1 MDLEEL
7 ENHIVVCGWNRA
19 ANLLIEVL
27 QSSEEYIDREIVLVA
42 EFSEDEP
49 ETLFDQSRIAPAM
62 LHIVKGD
69 YTRMDVLQRAG
80 IPYASEA
87 IILADKCLPRS
98 DQDRDA
104 RSILAA
110 LLIEKMNPEI
120 FTCVEL
126 LNRNNAAHL
135 NMVGVEE
142 ILVADEYAGNILA
155 NAQRTR
161 GIIRMLDEL
170 FDPSVGNQFY
180 KLPLPTP
187 WIGKTVGDIYQQ
199 LKSEHG
205 ATLISLETRIGEGYD
220 ILVNPPNDRE
230 LKESDRIMMIAPTA
244 PNFSKIR

>member
-1 MDLEEL
+1 MEVDPIRVVLAGYGHLGRELAAGLEKDEGFA
-7 ENHIVVCGWNRA
+7 VVGVTRRSVDA
-19 ANLLIEVL
+19 PTV
-27 QSSEEYIDREIVLVA
+27 
-42 EFSEDEP
+42 
-49 ETLFDQSRIAPAM
+49 TLPSGRSVP
-62 LHIVKGD
+62 L
-69 YTRMDVLQRAG
+69 
-80 IPYASEA
+80 S
-87 IILADKCLPRS
+87 AD
-98 DQDRDA
+98 
-104 RSILAA
+104 LAA